1 MNVSPVLVYVRG
13 VGSSA
18 FTRARSKLEARHV
31 VVTMSIWVALSS
43 APSQARELP
52 GDDWSSLDQAAEA
65 VQRLDDDAALPIL
78 GRIEASTIDAVKAA
92 ANHMLARLHARR
104 GQAALARR
112 AFDASGFIGTISQ
125 DARTYAEV
133 DVLVAEG
140 RLADAHRLLSTL
152 RQRSPEFRTHEA
164 ALRKSRLDE
173 KVLSPKAAASA
184 ALATI
189 ELSRIR
195 LPVDELLD
203 RAARLTATYDAVAA
217 AKLDRRLVL
226 SYPES
231 ELADA
236 ALTRMGGLARLSNRD
251 RFDRVEKLFEHRAYE
266 ACREEAMW
274 LWQRGLYMDRV
285 GYFLGKIGSERLR
298 DDPRGAALYFGPA
311 SAPDAPEARKS
322 LLSLALALGKTGQ
335 TDSALKTFDLWL
347 ARYGDVPL
355 AEGAEKRFREPIVQV
370 TAPITELVEAH
381 YDRARLL
388 HPVGKSAQA
397 ARDLETFLGTHKGGF
412 DHGKYSWFIGFWR
425 FQAGD
430 MAGAIRSMR
439 RLLGSPNA
447 LVGGKARYWIGRA
460 QEQQGSRAAAI
471 QTWREL
477 ILKFPLT
484 YYAALAEWRLAELS
498 EPVASLG
505 PFGPPPPPLVWS
517 SLPQSAEVLAIRV
530 ASHLGEPDVG
540 RAVFG
545 KLKGPLTRQLGAA
558 TFAQLDA
565 SLAEPLEAWASRR
578 SEARRKYGKA
588 VRSAPTAETVAAW
601 RAVYP
606 RAYGTHVAPAAR
618 LNQVPEWMVYAHML
632 QESRF
637 KPWMISGA
645 PAFGLVELL
654 DRTGRRLAG
663 EMKDDYQRW
672 MLLEPKWNLR
682 WATRYLG
689 ALVHK
694 YDGHLPLAVGAYNGG
709 PRLMNALLERTRDPK
724 TPFDVFVED
733 IPTHESRN
741 YLRKVIEHMI
751 RYAAI
756 WAPPS
761 EAKALREQL
770 FRTPWRGRI
779 RPEPDY

>member
-1 MNVSPVLVYVRG
+1 MAMVAAVPS
-13 VGSSA
+13 
-18 FTRARSKLEARHV
+18 RARD
-31 VVTMSIWVALSS
+31 
-43 APSQARELP
+43 LP
-52 GDDWSSLDQAAEA
+52 GDDWSLLDQAAEA
-65 VQRLDDDAALPIL
+65 LQRLDEDAALPIL
-78 GRIEASTIDAVKAA
+78 VRIEASPTEAVKAA
-92 ANHMLARLHARR
+92 ASHMLARIWSRR
-104 GQAALARR
+104 GDAVLARR
-112 AFDASGFIGTISQ
+112 AFEASGFIGTISS
-125 DARTYAEV
+125 DARTYAEI
-133 DVLVAEG
+133 DVMVAEG
-140 RLADAHRLLSTL
+140 RLVDAHRLLTTL
-152 RQRSPEFRTHEA
+152 RQRSSEFRTHEA

-173 KVLSPKAAASA
+173 KVLSPKAAAAA

-203 RAARLTATYDAVAA
+203 RAARLTATFDADAA
-217 AKLDRRLVL
+217 ARIDRRLAL

-236 ALTRMGGLARLSNRD
+236 ALVRMGGLARLSNRD
-251 RFDRVEKLFEHRAYE
+251 RLDRVQRLFEHRAYE
-266 ACREEAMW
+266 ACREEALW
-274 LWQRGLYMDRV
+274 LWQRGLYADRV

-311 SAPDAPEARKS
+311 SAPEAPEARKS

-335 TDSALKTFDLWL
+335 TDSALKTFELWL
-347 ARYGDVPL
+347 ARYGDLPL
-355 AEGAEKRFREPIVQV
+355 AEGAEKRFRETIVQV
-370 TAPITELVEAH
+370 TAPITELIEAH
-381 YDRARLL
+381 YDRVRLL
-388 HPVGKSAQA
+388 HQVGKSAQA
-397 ARDLETFLGTHKGGF
+397 ARDLETFLGSHKSGF
-412 DHGKYSWFIGFWR
+412 DHGKYAWFVGFWR
-425 FQAGD
+425 LQAGD
-430 MAGAIRSMR
+430 HAGAIRSMR
-439 RLLGSPNA
+439 RLLGSPNP
-447 LVGGKARYWIGRA
+447 LVGGKARYWIARA
-460 QEQQGSRAAAI
+460 QELQGSRAAAI

-477 ILKFPLT
+477 IVKFPLT
-484 YYAALAEWRLAELS
+484 YYSALAEWRIEQLG
-498 EPVASLG
+498 EPSPRPVT
-505 PFGPPPPPLVWS
+505 FGPAPLPLAWKDLPS
-517 SLPQSAEVLAIRV
+517 SPELVAIRV

-540 RAVFG
+540 RAVLG
-545 KLKGPLTRQLGAA
+545 KLKGPLTRQLGTA
-558 TFAQLDA
+558 TFAQLDSA
-565 SLAEPLEAWASRR
+565 LAEPLESWAARR
-578 SEARRKYGKA
+578 SDARRKHGK
-588 VRSAPTAETVAAW
+588 VLRSAPTAETLSAW

-618 LNQVPEWMVYAHML
+618 LNQVPEWMVYAHRL

-689 ALVHK
+689 ALSRK

-709 PRLMNALLERTRDPK
+709 PRLMNALLERTRDPSV
-724 TPFDVFVED
+724 PFDVFVED

-756 WAPPS
+756 WAPPA

-779 RPEPDY
+779 RTQPDY